1 MLSVDACQAFD
12 RIEWAYLFEVLPR
25 FGLGEI
31 LLKWIQLLYTS
42 PAVEILTNNTIS
54 KPFNLERS
62 TRQGCPL
69 SPLLFVLALEPLA
82 MAVRAHTG
90 ITGITI
96 GKKDHRISL
105 FADDVIF
112 FLTKLKSSIPNLM
125 TLIEN
130 FGEFSGYKINNS
142 KSVLLFLNKEERH
155 KPIINTPFMTTTEG
169 FGYLGVKITPYLN
182 KIIPLNYDPLMDKTI
197 EMLQKWSNLPISM
210 IGRIN
215 IIKMSI
221 LPKFLYYFQTLPL
234 PLPNMFYDKLNK
246 LLAQFIWNDRKARL
260 RLRLLHLPYE
270 RGGLQLPNF
279 RWYYMAAQLTSA

>member
-1 MLSVDACQAFD
+1 MML
-12 RIEWAYLFEVLPR
+12 Y
-25 FGLGEI
+25 
-31 LLKWIQLLYTS
+31 
-42 PAVEILTNNTIS
+42 
-54 KPFNLERS
+54 
-62 TRQGCPL
+62 
-69 SPLLFVLALEPLA
+69 
-82 MAVRAHTG
+82 
-90 ITGITI
+90 
-96 GKKDHRISL
+96 
-105 FADDVIF
+105 F

-215 IIKMSI
+215 IIKNVYSTKIFI
-221 LPKFLYYFQTLPL
+221 LFSNTPIAFTKHVL
-234 PLPNMFYDKLNK
+234 
-246 LLAQFIWNDRKARL
+246 
-260 RLRLLHLPYE
+260 
-270 RGGLQLPNF
+270 
-279 RWYYMAAQLTSA
+279 